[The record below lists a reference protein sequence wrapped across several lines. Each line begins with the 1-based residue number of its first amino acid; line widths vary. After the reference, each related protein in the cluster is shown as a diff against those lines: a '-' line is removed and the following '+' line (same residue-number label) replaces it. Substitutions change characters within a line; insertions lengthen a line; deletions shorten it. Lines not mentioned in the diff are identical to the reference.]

1 MFLPRKI
8 YCRVFQEVFHM
19 AIPFL
24 PYRKPALLH
33 HTDALVPLLGR
44 KGISRILLVT
54 DPVVRG
60 NKHTAF
66 GTISKTG
73 WHQLYR
79 LRPDCIQ
86 SHHRPSRRSQS
97 LIQRPSLSGH
107 HRLWGRFFHGLCPS
121 CGGADCR
128 PRKPWTKE
136 GILPGMEKTPLA
148 HCHSH
153 HRRHQAVK
161 PHWQQSS
168 PTVVHGTNIPST
180 TLYSFP
186 DTLFWIQ
193 KSREG
198 CPLLLQQPQAWTH

>member
-33 HTDALVPLLGR
+33 HIDALVPLLGR
-44 KGISRILLVT
+44 KGISRIL
-54 DPVVRG
+54 RSSRKS
-60 NKHTAF
+60 NHAAI
-66 GTISKTG
+66 GTISETG

-86 SHHRPSRRSQS
+86 SHHRPSGRSQS

-107 HRLWGRFFHGLCPS
+107 HRLWGRFFHGLCQG
-121 CGGADCR
+121 CGGADCPSQKNPGQNGR
-128 PRKPWTKE
+128 HFA
-136 GILPGMEKTPLA
+136 GMEKTPLA

-153 HRRHQAVK
+153 HRRHRQ
-161 PHWQQSS
+161 
-168 PTVVHGTNIPST
+168 
-180 TLYSFP
+180 
-186 DTLFWIQ
+186 
-193 KSREG
+193 
-198 CPLLLQQPQAWTH
+198 